1 MKISYMWIAG
11 MGEEILIIT
20 GVDFLE
26 NLKLVKKTSTKF
38 RRQID

>member
-20 GVDFLE
+20 GGELIE
-26 NLKLVKKTSTKF
+26 NLELVKKTSTKF